1 MDFAR
6 CSVTVPHAL
15 EALKVKKFLEKNF
28 VVVCVKNGY
37 NANVKVKGSG
47 YRDIK
52 LLVEVEFDDLKLK
65 GIPKVEPKTKMIC
78 EIQIICE
85 A

>member
-6 CSVTVPHAL
+6 CSVMVPHAL
-15 EALKVKKFLEKNF
+15 EALKVKKFLEENF
-28 VVVCVKNGY
+28 VVVSVKNGY

-65 GIPKVEPKTKMIC
+65 GFRRLNQKRK
-78 EIQIICE
+78 
-85 A
+85 